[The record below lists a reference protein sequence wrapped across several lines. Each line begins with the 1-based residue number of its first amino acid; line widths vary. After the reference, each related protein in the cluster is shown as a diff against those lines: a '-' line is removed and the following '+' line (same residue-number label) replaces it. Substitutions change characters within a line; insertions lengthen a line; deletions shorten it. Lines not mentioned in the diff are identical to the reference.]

1 MRTYSVGRRPGK
13 TFYFH
18 NPEVSQDHAEIV
30 ENDGNYTLID
40 HSMNGTT
47 VNGNRVHN
55 SSYPLHRGD
64 TVLFAGREML
74 DWNLIGI
81 IGPGPEFPKPNA
93 PFSVASMVCG
103 IVSLVIPYFALPLAI
118 VGLCLGVSGTRKIKG
133 QENRYKGLKMLKA
146 GKVCSIVSLGL
157 WGLLLILGLIGVAS
171 LGFYDLFNV

>member
-1 MRTYSVGRRPGK
+1 MRTYSVGRRPGNNI
-13 TFYFH
+13 YFR

-64 TVLFAGREML
+64 TVMFAGREML
-74 DWNLIGI
+74 DWNLIG
-81 IGPGPEFPKPNA
+81 PEVYPTNNA
-93 PFSVASMVCG
+93 PYSVASMVCG

-118 VGLCLGVSGTRKIKG
+118 VGLCLGVSGTRKVKG

-146 GKVCSIVSLGL
+146 GKICSIVSLGL
-157 WGLLLILGLIGVAS
+157 WGLLLLLGLIGVVS
-171 LGFYDLFNV
+171 VGISDFL

>member
-13 TFYFH
+13 NIYFR

-64 TVLFAGREML
+64 TVMFAGREML

-81 IGPGPEFPKPNA
+81 VVDPVNKPNA
-93 PFSVASMVCG
+93 PYSVASMVCG

-118 VGLCLGVSGTRKIKG
+118 VGLCLGVSGTRKVEG

-146 GKVCSIVSLGL
+146 GKICSIVSLGL
-157 WGLLLILGLIGVAS
+157 WGLLLILGLIGVAAVGIPDIYE
-171 LGFYDLFNV
+171 L